1 MEQDTDET
9 MAGIA
14 EAVEWGRAG
23 RTGAARERLT
33 ELWGRIGPAGDP
45 FHRCTLAH
53 YLADL
58 QEDPAEELRWDLRAL
73 EAADTLTDER
83 AQRHDTSLQVAA
95 FRPSLQLNLAEDYRK
110 LGRPDQAR
118 EHLALARESLPAL
131 GDDPYGQMIRD
142 GVVRL
147 GALLAATDPTAGPV
161 TPGYGRPGTD

>member
-1 MEQDTDET
+1 MGRDTDGT

-14 EAVEWGRAG
+14 EAVGWGQAG
-23 RTGAARERLT
+23 RTEAARERLT
-33 ELWGRIGPAGDP
+33 ELWERIGPTGDP

-58 QEDPAEELRWDLRAL
+58 QDDPAEELRWDLRAL

-83 AQRHDTSLQVAA
+83 VQRHDSSFQVAA

-110 LGRPDQAR
+110 LGRPDRAR
-118 EHLALARESLPAL
+118 EHLTLARDALPAL

-142 GVVRL
+142 GVERL
-147 GALLAATDPTAGPV
+147 AALLAGTDPTV
-161 TPGYGRPGTD
+161 GT